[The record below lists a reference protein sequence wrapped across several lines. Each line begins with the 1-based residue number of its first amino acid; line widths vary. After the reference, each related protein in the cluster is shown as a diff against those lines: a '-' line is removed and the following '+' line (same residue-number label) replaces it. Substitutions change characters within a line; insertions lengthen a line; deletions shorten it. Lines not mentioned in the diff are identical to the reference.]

1 MNSGKPNSK
10 TRWSVLVLMTVAA
23 GGQLTGCQT
32 NTQTGALLGAGAGS
46 IAGAVLG
53 HQVGNPKTG
62 AALGALAGAAG
73 GGALGRVQDVEDERD
88 AALRHA
94 SHVEASRAA
103 AARALTNSDVITM
116 AQNQMSD
123 TIIINAIRTRGGRFR
138 TNPEALIAM
147 QHAGVSQAVI
157 MEVQNYAVD

>member
-10 TRWSVLVLMTVAA
+10 VRWSVLALLTMTTS
-23 GGQLTGCQT
+23 GQFLGCQT

-73 GGALGRVQDVEDERD
+73 GGALGHAKDAEEERD
-88 AALRHA
+88 AAIRHA

-103 AARALTNSDVITM
+103 AARAMTNSDVITM
-116 AQNQMSD
+116 AQNQLSD

-157 MEVQNYAVD
+157 MEVQSYSVD

>member
-1 MNSGKPNSK
+1 MNSGQRNIK
-10 TRWSVLVLMTVAA
+10 THWGMLILLSVTT
-23 GGQLTGCQT
+23 GGQFSGCQT

-73 GGALGRVQDVEDERD
+73 GGALGRVQDVEEEKE

-94 SHVEASRAA
+94 SHVKASRVA
-103 AARALTNSDVITM
+103 AARALTNSDVISM
-116 AQNQMSD
+116 SRNQMSD

-147 QHAGVSQAVI
+147 QHEGVSQAVI
-157 MEVQNYAVD
+157 MEVQNYSVD